1 MVNGACVSLA
11 NSPVWK
17 WKWALPL
24 PVLTW
29 RWWCGSAPVL
39 PYPRSAASP
48 SPHWSPLS
56 GSWSPLQSWWC
67 NYLQTH
73 TQTGYKTQCL
83 ICKASTH
90 CTQCELDS
98 CSNST
103 DQMTHNLLGG
113 VRSNMYTYLKMCCLQ
128 TAGGDCSSPLLKRT
142 GWVRLKRLTI
152 S

>member
-11 NSPVWK
+11 NSPV

-73 TQTGYKTQCL
+73 TKKKTGYKTQCL
-83 ICKASTH
+83 ICKGRTH

-113 VRSNMYTYLKMCCLQ
+113 LGVTFTLTWKCVVCKPQEETALPHSWNEEKM
-128 TAGGDCSSPLLKRT
+128 T
-142 GWVRLKRLTI
+142 GWE
-152 S
+152 SD